1 MEFLPEGFRSR
12 LSRPLQRVTQGQSPP
27 EVNAETSRQRT
38 RRVPVEPRYEQRVA
52 RMQLS
57 LEAGGGGEGKCA
69 NKLNATPLLL
79 KQQGLIMP
87 PLVFKYTGTAARA
100 R

>member
-1 MEFLPEGFRSR
+1 
-12 LSRPLQRVTQGQSPP
+12 
-27 EVNAETSRQRT
+27 
-38 RRVPVEPRYEQRVA
+38 
-52 RMQLS
+52 MQLS